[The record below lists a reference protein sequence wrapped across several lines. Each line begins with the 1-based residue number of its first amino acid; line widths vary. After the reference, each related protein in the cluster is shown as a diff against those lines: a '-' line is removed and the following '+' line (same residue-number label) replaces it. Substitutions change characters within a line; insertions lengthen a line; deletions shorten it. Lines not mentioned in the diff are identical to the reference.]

1 MSKLL
6 KIVVKEL
13 DERLASNIEVIDL
26 RGISPFTD
34 YFVIAGANNQRLAN
48 AMINGVIEKAIKNN
62 HDYRAIEGKGDSDWI
77 LLDLYELVV
86 HVFSEEAREIY
97 QLEKLWGDLPRVN
110 IDDLL

>member
-1 MSKLL
+1 MSELL

-48 AMINGVIEKAIKNN
+48 AMINGVIEKALKTIMIIGRLKVK
-62 HDYRAIEGKGDSDWI
+62 AIVIG
-77 LLDLYELVV
+77 Y
-86 HVFSEEAREIY
+86 Y
-97 QLEKLWGDLPRVN
+97 
-110 IDDLL
+110 